1 MLLRTAIRPSTFRS
15 IAKSIPATPVRSAF
29 NRPVAIAFG
38 LSLGATPFLHPRTTA
53 RLDTSPSS
61 PQAAEFSTTPYT
73 HSRDA
78 RTPLTK
84 DGRSLNPAAVKQI
97 SLGAILGLGAGVLLS
112 AFSRMLTLIIG
123 LGIVIWQYAA
133 RKGYNFIPVDRM
145 QRHMKNINLRSAI
158 NDNVAFKISFGLMF
172 ALTAFG
178 EF

>member
-61 PQAAEFSTTPYT
+61 PQAAEFSTSPYT

-97 SLGAILGLGAGVLLS
+97 SLGAILGLGGGVLLS

-123 LGIVIWQYAA
+123 LGIVIWQVSTN
-133 RKGYNFIPVDRM
+133 YNDT
-145 QRHMKNINLRSAI
+145 
-158 NDNVAFKISFGLMF
+158 GLELHDIGTM
-172 ALTAFG
+172 ANTTVRNSTLLAKATTSSLSTACSG
-178 EF
+178 I